1 MLAQARRLAGGV
13 LLGALTSALIFLAI
27 AGPRG
32 RPITL
37 LPPPTPVP
45 LQVHVAGAV
54 EHPGV
59 YALPR
64 GSIVQDALRAAGGAA
79 PDADLDRVN
88 LAAELAG
95 GERILVPAVVTA
107 QAGSAA
113 AAPPSDGLL
122 NVNTATAEELET
134 LPGIGPGLA
143 QSIVQYRES
152 HGTFEAVEDLLLV
165 PGIGPSRLAQI
176 RELVRVD

>member
-1 MLAQARRLAGGV
+1 MLAQARRLTGGV

-27 AGPRG
+27 AKPRG
-32 RPITL
+32 RPIEL
-37 LPPPTPVP
+37 LAPPTTAP

-64 GSIVQDALRAAGGAA
+64 GSIVQDAIQAAGGAA
-79 PDADLDRVN
+79 PEADLDRVN
-88 LAAELAG
+88 LAAELVG
-95 GERILVPAVVTA
+95 GERILVPAAATV
-107 QAGSAA
+107 QAG
-113 AAPPSDGLL
+113 AAPAASASDGLL
-122 NVNTATAEELET
+122 NLNSATADELET

-143 QSIVQYRES
+143 QSIVEYRER
-152 HGTFEAVEDLLLV
+152 HGPFAAVEDLLLV

-176 RELVRVD
+176 RELVTVD

>member
-1 MLAQARRLAGGV
+1 MLAQARRLAGGL

-32 RPITL
+32 RPIEL
-37 LPPPTPVP
+37 LPPPTQAP

-59 YALPR
+59 YELPR
-64 GSIVQDALRAAGGAA
+64 GSIVEDAVQAAGGAA
-79 PDADLDRVN
+79 PSADTDRVN
-88 LAAELAG
+88 LAAELVG
-95 GERILVPAVVTA
+95 GERILVPVVVNA
-107 QAGSAA
+107 QAGDGSVAS
-113 AAPPSDGLL
+113 SDGLINL
-122 NVNTATAEELET
+122 NSATSDELET

-143 QSIVQYRES
+143 QSIVEYRES
-152 HGTFEAVEDLLLV
+152 HGPFAAVEDLLLV
-165 PGIGPSRLAQI
+165 PGIGASRLAQI